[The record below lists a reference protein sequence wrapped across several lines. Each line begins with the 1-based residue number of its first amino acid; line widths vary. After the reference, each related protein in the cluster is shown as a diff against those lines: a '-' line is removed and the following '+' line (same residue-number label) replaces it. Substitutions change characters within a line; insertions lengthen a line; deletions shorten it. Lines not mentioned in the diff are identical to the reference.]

1 MVLERTAAQ
10 RLAAEINMVDVLDRV
25 LDKGIVIDAYM
36 RVSFVGID
44 LVNVEARVVVAYVET
59 YLRTSEAIA
68 ASGLVARPLAAT
80 MNPQIAATSS
90 DLDQV
95 IAENAE
101 LKRMLEQ
108 E

>member
-10 RLAAEINMVDVLDRV
+10 RLAAEISMVDVLDRV
-25 LDKGIVIDAYM
+25 LDKGVVIDAFL
-36 RVSFVGID
+36 RVSFIGID
-44 LVNVEARVVVAYVET
+44 LVNVEARIVVAYVET

-68 ASGLVARPLAAT
+68 STGLVARPLAT
-80 MNPQIAATSS
+80 TINPHIAATSF
-90 DLDQV
+90 DLEQV
-95 IAENAE
+95 MAEKAE